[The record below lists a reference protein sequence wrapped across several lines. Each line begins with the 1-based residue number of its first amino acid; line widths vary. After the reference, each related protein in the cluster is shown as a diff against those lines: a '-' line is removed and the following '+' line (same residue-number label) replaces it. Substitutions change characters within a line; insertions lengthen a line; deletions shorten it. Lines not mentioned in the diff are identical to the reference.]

1 MVDIGQTS
9 PRQVPGAAPVEAMDL
24 SEFGV
29 LGHFVRRSGSPKLV
43 QYLSSLDGQDAWA
56 VDYCLNAPNS
66 DASEQFEVKAFLQ
79 QLEWAV
85 TAHAGDFH
93 RATEAVA
100 GLLARLTTA
109 RSVYVLRFIAEKNE
123 TFAAHLGK
131 LLSSERVSES
141 VGLSVLNRRLQALGH
156 AQLLAEIFSAKRLNH
171 IMQIMGSYADAY

>member
-1 MVDIGQTS
+1 LEVI
-9 PRQVPGAAPVEAMDL
+9 DL

-29 LGHFVRRSGSPKLV
+29 LGHFLRRSGSPKLV

-56 VDYCLNAPNS
+56 VDYCLGAAS
-66 DASEQFEVKAFLQ
+66 ADLSEQFEVKALLQ
-79 QLEWAV
+79 QLEQAV
-85 TAHAGDFH
+85 TTHTKDFH

-100 GLLARLTTA
+100 TLLARLTTA
-109 RSVYVLRFIAEKNE
+109 RSVYVLRFIAENNE
-123 TFAAHLGK
+123 AFAAQLGK

-141 VGLSVLNRRLQALGH
+141 VGLSVLNRRLVALGH